1 MARKKKSGVSD
12 GNIMARA
19 FNGAVRFLGEVKAE
33 LAKVAWPSRD
43 EVIASTWVVLAAVGV
58 VGLWIFAAD
67 KASSL
72 MMTALVSLFS

>member
-1 MARKKKSGVSD
+1 MARKRDSG
-12 GNIMARA
+12 GNVISRAARSSI
-19 FNGAVRFLGEVKAE
+19 RFLGEVKAE

>member
-1 MARKKKSGVSD
+1 MARKKDSG
-12 GNIMARA
+12 GNAIVRA
-19 FNGAVRFLGEVKAE
+19 ASGTVRFLGEVKAE

-72 MMTALVSLFS
+72 MIIALVSLFS